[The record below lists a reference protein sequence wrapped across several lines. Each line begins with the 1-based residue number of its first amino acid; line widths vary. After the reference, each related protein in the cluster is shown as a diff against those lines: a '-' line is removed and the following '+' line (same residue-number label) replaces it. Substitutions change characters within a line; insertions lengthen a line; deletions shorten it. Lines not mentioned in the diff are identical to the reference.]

1 MNSNSFL
8 KNVIAYICRVCVGYL
23 LIPIMLELTDIML
36 ELTEIEYELKYGE
49 K

>member
-8 KNVIAYICRVCVGYL
+8 KNVIACICRVCVDYL
-23 LIPIMLELTDIML
+23 LIPLML

-49 K
+49 KYIDGE

>member
-8 KNVIAYICRVCVGYL
+8 KNAIACICRVCVDYL
-23 LIPIMLELTDIML
+23 LIPIML

-49 K
+49 KYKEVE